1 MTTNLLEN
9 IPIVSIVRR
18 NHGIEHATVHLLAAG
33 FGEQFD
39 RAGRGLSR
47 AANANRR
54 IVARSDTKGFIIY
67 GEMKADELER
77 AVKEALRRLQAGDAH
92 LAVHPNCGT
101 NFVTSGMLAGA
112 AAWAVTALSARGDR
126 RRSVWESLPTAFS
139 AATLALFVAQP
150 LGHTLQEFVTTSAQ
164 VQGVRLGKVTRRPD
178 LGGVPVH
185 SVDLIHP

>member
-9 IPIVSIVRR
+9 VPIVSIVRR
-18 NHGIEHATVHLLAAG
+18 NHGIEHATVYLLA
-33 FGEQFD
+33 
-39 RAGRGLSR
+39 

-67 GEMKADELER
+67 GDMKTDELER

-101 NFVTSGMLAGA
+101 NFVTSGMLAGM
-112 AAWAVTALSARGDR
+112 AAWAVTALSARSGR
-126 RRSVWESLPTAFS
+126 KYGAWEALPTAFT

-150 LGHTLQEFVTTSAQ
+150 LGHTLQEVVTTSAQ
-164 VQGVRLGKVTRRPD
+164 VQGVRVGNVTRRPD

-185 SVDLIHP
+185 FVELIHP